1 MLRPKF
7 HKNLKAGILLL
18 LVSFCELDA
27 AAPVHG
33 TSETGVSQLPEIL
46 LGARVGIGAAQEV
59 VHCLGF
65 ATVACRVISKPLEL
79 HASSTSACPSAQAV
93 QHQPDR
99 PVEVCPS
106 RQVFVG
112 GGFSLPPETLSC
124 RLRAVEKGL
133 DSVGETPPSLQAQAD
148 GFVGMEGMSLVGEL
162 S

>member
-65 ATVACRVISKPLEL
+65 AAVACRVVGEPPEL
-79 HASSTSACPSAQAV
+79 HARLDICLPQCADGSAPATQASGGPPRSTGVRRRRVLA
-93 QHQPDR
+93 
-99 PVEVCPS
+99 PS
-106 RQVFVG
+106 RDALLSSAHCREGARRCWRNSAYSSGAGGQVHGHG
-112 GGFSLPPETLSC
+112 GDVSG
-124 RLRAVEKGL
+124 R
-133 DSVGETPPSLQAQAD
+133 
-148 GFVGMEGMSLVGEL
+148 
-162 S
+162 